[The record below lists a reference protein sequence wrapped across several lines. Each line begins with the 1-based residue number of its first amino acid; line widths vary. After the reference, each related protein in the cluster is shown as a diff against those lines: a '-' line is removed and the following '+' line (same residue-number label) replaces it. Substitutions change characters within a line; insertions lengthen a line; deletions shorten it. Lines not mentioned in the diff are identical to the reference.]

1 MIFIDKMITIFLYD
15 SLSAKDSSSGE
26 LCSHSLIL
34 ARMSVKPSKSR
45 NLVFV
50 REKILNDNALSIK
63 VNKNMHSIP
72 TISGSLS
79 GRNEVES
86 LSFVFNQEFDIY

>member
-1 MIFIDKMITIFLYD
+1 MILIDKMITIFLYD

-26 LCSHSLIL
+26 LCSHSLTL

-45 NLVFV
+45 NLVFF
-50 REKILNDNALSIK
+50 REKILNDNVHYQLKSTKICI
-63 VNKNMHSIP
+63 IP

-79 GRNEVES
+79 ERNEVES
-86 LSFVFNQEFDIY
+86 LSFVCNQGFDIY